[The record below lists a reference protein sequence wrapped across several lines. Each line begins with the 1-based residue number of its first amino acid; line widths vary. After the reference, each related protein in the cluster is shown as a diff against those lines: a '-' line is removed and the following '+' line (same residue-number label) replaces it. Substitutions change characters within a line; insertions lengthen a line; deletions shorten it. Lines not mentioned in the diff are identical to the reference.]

1 LLQVVLPDEN
11 NCWVKF
17 KSTQKMLPVPFVI
30 YADFESYTCKLQG
43 PQKATCSTIK
53 YEQHTP
59 SGYAY
64 HIVSSDA
71 SRVYTPVVYRGPNV
85 VEEFLKKM
93 NEESEKI
100 TDILSHP
107 VPIQMTS
114 EDQIDFNQAVDCYLC
129 DTPLGADKV
138 RDHDHLTGVYRG
150 AAHSEC
156 NLQLSY
162 RGDKWN
168 SKFFIPV
175 VFHNLRGYDGHLILK
190 GFRQNIFN
198 KSPRI
203 SCIPTNMEKYLSF
216 SINNLRFIDSL
227 QFLNS
232 SLEKLTNNLRNEDF
246 KQTKSF
252 WPSDKVH
259 LLLRKG
265 VYPYEYMDAPEK
277 MEELQLPPSDAF
289 FSRLTG
295 QHVSID
301 DYQHAEKVWKE
312 FKMANMGEYHDTY
325 LLTDVLILADVF
337 ENFRSICL
345 ANYKLDPLH
354 YYSSPGLAWDAML
367 KKTGVRLEL
376 MQDRE
381 MHDIIDKSIRG
392 GISCISHKHAVANNP
407 HIPESYNA
415 ALPSSYIMYLDA
427 NNLYGCAMSQ
437 PLPEKEFDF
446 LLEEQIESFD
456 FMSVPDDA
464 PEGYILEVRN

>member
-1 LLQVVLPDEN
+1 
-11 NCWVKF
+11 
-17 KSTQKMLPVPFVI
+17 
-30 YADFESYTCKLQG
+30 
-43 PQKATCSTIK
+43 
-53 YEQHTP
+53 
-59 SGYAY
+59 
-64 HIVSSDA
+64 
-71 SRVYTPVVYRGPNV
+71 
-85 VEEFLKKM
+85 
-93 NEESEKI
+93 
-100 TDILSHP
+100 
-107 VPIQMTS
+107 
-114 EDQIDFNQAVDCYLC
+114 
-129 DTPLGADKV
+129 
-138 RDHDHLTGVYRG
+138 
-150 AAHSEC
+150 
-156 NLQLSY
+156 
-162 RGDKWN
+162 
-168 SKFFIPV
+168 
-175 VFHNLRGYDGHLILK
+175 
-190 GFRQNIFN
+190 
-198 KSPRI
+198 
-203 SCIPTNMEKYLSF
+203 MEKYLSF

-325 LLTDVLILADVF
+325 LLTDTLILADVF

-367 KKTGVRLEL
+367 KMTGVELEL

-381 MHDIIDKSIRG
+381 MHDIIDKSVRG
-392 GISCISHKHAVANNP
+392 GICCIAHKHAVANNQY
-407 HIPESYNA
+407 IPETYNA
-415 ALPSSYIMYLDA
+415 SLPSSYILYLDA

-446 LLEEQIESFD
+446 LTEEQIASLD
-456 FMSVPDDA
+456 YLSVPDEA
-464 PEGYILEVRN
+464 AKGYILEVKINFKARIDIFVIVN